1 MNYLLNR
8 GRSQA
13 RRSQSQICSAIVQA
27 ASRLNGDAHSDE
39 YIKCFVVGA
48 RDASSLRAKF
58 LVQPVTAVVASPN
71 LSTHKPAG
79 NCASRNDDRM

>member
-48 RDASSLRAKF
+48 RDANPYAMNF
-58 LVQPVTAVVASPN
+58 LYNQ
-71 LSTHKPAG
+71 
-79 NCASRNDDRM
+79 